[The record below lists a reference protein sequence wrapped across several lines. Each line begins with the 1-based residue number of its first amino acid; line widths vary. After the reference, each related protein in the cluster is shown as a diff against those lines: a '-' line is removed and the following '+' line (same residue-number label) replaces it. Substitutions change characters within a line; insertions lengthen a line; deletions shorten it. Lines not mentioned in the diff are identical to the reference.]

1 MSALTPITDIPPR
14 GAEVR
19 LVPKADISS
28 AKISCPRCQCATVQ
42 MQLYEPEFFWFGFQP
57 GVVL

>member
-19 LVPKADISS
+19 FVPEADIDVCCHSHGG
-28 AKISCPRCQCATVQ
+28 ACH
-42 MQLYEPEFFWFGFQP
+42 EG
-57 GVVL
+57 